1 MDAILLS
8 ATPQVN
14 QSIRSA
20 LPMPAGYRISIPLA
34 AMSTSQDLIV
44 SLKAELKAAGMTYAQ
59 LAVKL
64 GMAESSVKRI
74 FAKGD
79 MPLSRVDEVCK
90 ALKLDFADLARRVAE
105 AQPLRRELTL
115 AQERAVVADRKLLLM
130 AICCLSQWTL
140 EQVVA
145 AYALTEV
152 EVIRCL
158 TKLDKLG
165 IIELR
170 PFNRYR
176 LQVAK
181 TFRWRPHGPVMQFF
195 REHVVDDYFA
205 GGFDGDDELLLLVHG
220 SLGPGQAAALGER
233 LQRTAEDFARQHLAD
248 QRLPVA
254 QRKPYT
260 LVVGLRSWW
269 FQAFVDLWRHPQA
282 PV

>member
-1 MDAILLS
+1 
-8 ATPQVN
+8 
-14 QSIRSA
+14 
-20 LPMPAGYRISIPLA
+20 MPAGYRISIPLA